1 MGRAEI
7 EMKKQHAL
15 GRLVIPVAALLLGS
29 WACAAGPL
37 PGADVTPTPCTGRCP
52 APKRADTKPH
62 TVELRHARLVYFDP
76 WSVDSSS
83 GNDVVLVA
91 QTDLGEVSVEVA
103 ARAMTP
109 GTTPAQ
115 LVHHAAQQLLDP
127 NDYSG
132 VQDEGPIVGA
142 EIGYVPGSGED
153 YSAVTTDPNAPAT
166 PVFLEVMA
174 SIQGNVAIV
183 FAALSPLDPST
194 ADPSGAPD
202 QAYDQLVN
210 SVEWT

>member
-1 MGRAEI
+1 ML
-7 EMKKQHAL
+7 AL
-15 GRLVIPVAALLLGS
+15 LLGLLGS

-37 PGADVTPTPCTGRCP
+37 PSAGVTPTPCTGRCP
-52 APKRADTKPH
+52 APKRADTTPH

-76 WSVDSSS
+76 WSIDSSDSSS

-91 QTDLGEVSVEVA
+91 QTDLGQVSVEVA
-103 ARAMTP
+103 SQTVTP
-109 GTTPAQ
+109 GDHAAQ
-115 LVHHAAQQLLDP
+115 LVHQAAQQLLDP

-132 VQDEGPIVGA
+132 VQDDDQIVGA

-153 YSAVTTDPNAPAT
+153 YSATTTDPNAPST
-166 PVFLEVMA
+166 PVYLEVMA
-174 SIQGNVAIV
+174 SVQGSVAIV

-194 ADPSGAPD
+194 ADPSGAPN